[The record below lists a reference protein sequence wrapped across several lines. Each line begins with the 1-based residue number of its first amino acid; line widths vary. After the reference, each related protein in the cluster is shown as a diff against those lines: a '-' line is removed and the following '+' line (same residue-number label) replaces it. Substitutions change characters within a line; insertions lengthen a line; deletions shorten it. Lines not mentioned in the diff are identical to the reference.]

1 MLLRDILKKFSLPI
15 GIAAMILLVI
25 GTFMPGGSLQQKVLF
40 VIGAP
45 TLGLTAHLSKQKMF
59 TVLQAVVTMG
69 ALLGF
74 FSTAPAILRYAIMLG
89 SAALGL
95 GYLVRANYSKE
106 DWWWPIGGLG
116 LLGFAFSFAT
126 NAIAYPTIFNLLIIF
141 GGALM
146 AIYSAIGFF
155 KLKVKIAAIWLIL
168 NILLTINP
176 LRLLL
181 F

>member
-1 MLLRDILKKFSLPI
+1 MALLDTLKRFSLPI
-15 GIAAMILLVI
+15 GIVAMILLVI
-25 GTFMPGGSLQQKVLF
+25 GTFMPSGSLQQKVLF

-45 TLGLTAHLSKQKMF
+45 TLGLTAYLNKQKMF

-69 ALLGF
+69 AILGF

-89 SAALGL
+89 SAALGIS
-95 GYLVRANYSKE
+95 YLIKVSYSKV
-106 DWWWPIGGLG
+106 DKWWPIGGLG

-146 AIYSAIGFF
+146 AIYSTIGFF
-155 KLKVKIAAIWLIL
+155 KLKIKIAAIWLIL

>member
-1 MLLRDILKKFSLPI
+1 MALLDALKRFSLPI
-15 GIAAMILLVI
+15 GITAMILLVI

-45 TLGLTAHLSKQKMF
+45 TLGLTAYLNKQKMF

-69 ALLGF
+69 AILGF

-89 SAALGL
+89 SAALGI
-95 GYLVRANYSKE
+95 GYLIKVNYSKE
-106 DWWWPIGGLG
+106 DKWWPIGGLG

-126 NAIAYPTIFNLLIIF
+126 NAIAYPVMFNLLIII
-141 GGALM
+141 GGILM
-146 AIYSAIGFF
+146 AIYSAIGLF

-168 NILLTINP
+168 NILLIINP